1 MIPSPKKGDDPLQ
14 KESFATRL
22 RAVREARHYTL
33 QEMADLLGTSKQVIC
48 RYENGQRTPKITVA
62 ADYAHRLQV
71 DLLYLLG
78 ESDTLQPPQTGQPD
92 SGDPA
97 AVQPIAAG
105 EARRNSGLH
114 SLQAVTALSTASNSC
129 FCAASMICSSAFN
142 SLCSITY
149 PPVGRA
155 DHAGKRAVWWENH
168 FVFKVLLVKIA
179 DSMEVKLCRIPI
191 SNNSLSR
198 TV

>member
-1 MIPSPKKGDDPLQ
+1 MP

-48 RYENGQRTPKITVA
+48 RYENGQRTLKISVA

-92 SGDPA
+92 
-97 AVQPIAAG
+97 QEI
-105 EARRNSGLH
+105 
-114 SLQAVTALSTASNSC
+114 LQLFSQ
-129 FCAASMICSSAFN
+129 
-142 SLCSITY
+142 L
-149 PPVGRA
+149 PPEKQEEILDYIRY
-155 DHAGKRAVWWENH
+155 K
-168 FVFKVLLVKIA
+168 
-179 DSMEVKLCRIPI
+179 
-191 SNNSLSR
+191 LSR
-198 TV
+198 P